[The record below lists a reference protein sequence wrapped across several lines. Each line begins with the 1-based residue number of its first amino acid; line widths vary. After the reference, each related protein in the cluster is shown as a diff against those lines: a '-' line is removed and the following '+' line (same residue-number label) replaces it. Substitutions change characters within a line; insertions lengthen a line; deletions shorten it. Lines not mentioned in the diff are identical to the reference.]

1 MYYRKDETT
10 CEDGFAVDGHLI
22 TKKNAPASAELIS
35 LYRDYHSNDRIV
47 KDARKV
53 INLTTAE
60 DTTLYSSKAVMDQ
73 WLADE
78 KALLDAGKTWGSGI
92 ASVKKSEGEIEESD
106 VDWVDLSY
114 KSFNFNE

>member
-1 MYYRKDETT
+1 MYYRKETTT

-22 TKKNAPASAELIS
+22 IPQKGGKASAELIS

-53 INLTTAE
+53 INVTTAE

-92 ASVKKSEGEIEESD
+92 AWVKISEGEIDESD

-114 KSFNFNE
+114 KSFNFN